1 MIKLDKYLKKI
12 PSFEIVLQTNN
23 SNSIINDTISSSN
36 TSHDFNL
43 IMDETLTPSLSQASI
58 ILDDYTTSDSN
69 DSNTSDLNDSTT
81 SSYSDPIETVYH
93 GQSVYQCYLLRV
105 AILLS
110 VPILLFFVF

>member
-1 MIKLDKYLKKI
+1 MIKLDKYFKKI

-69 DSNTSDLNDSTT
+69 GVFFFLLDLFLD
-81 SSYSDPIETVYH
+81 
-93 GQSVYQCYLLRV
+93 
-105 AILLS
+105 
-110 VPILLFFVF
+110 LFESKWLYEYKI

>member
-1 MIKLDKYLKKI
+1 MIKLDKYFKKI

-69 DSNTSDLNDSTT
+69 G
-81 SSYSDPIETVYH
+81 V
-93 GQSVYQCYLLRV
+93 
-105 AILLS
+105 
-110 VPILLFFVF
+110 FFFYKTFFGFVWVKMALWI

>member
-1 MIKLDKYLKKI
+1 MIKLDKYFKKI

-58 ILDDYTTSDSN
+58 ILDDYTTSD
-69 DSNTSDLNDSTT
+69 LNG
-81 SSYSDPIETVYH
+81 VFFF
-93 GQSVYQCYLLRV
+93 LLD
-105 AILLS
+105 
-110 VPILLFFVF
+110 LFFGFVWVKMALWI

>member
-1 MIKLDKYLKKI
+1 MIKLSKYLKKI

-69 DSNTSDLNDSTT
+69 GVFFFLLDLFLDLFESKEKLTA
-81 SSYSDPIETVYH
+81 
-93 GQSVYQCYLLRV
+93 YQK
-105 AILLS
+105 I
-110 VPILLFFVF
+110 

>member
-1 MIKLDKYLKKI
+1 MIKLDKYFKKI

-23 SNSIINDTISSSN
+23 SWMTRLNDTISSSN

-43 IMDETLTPSLSQASI
+43 IMVETLTPTLSQASI

-93 GQSVYQCYLLRV
+93 GHLFIS
-105 AILLS
+105 A
-110 VPILLFFVF
+110 ILLFFVF

>member
-1 MIKLDKYLKKI
+1 MIKLDKYFKKI

-69 DSNTSDLNDSTT
+69 GVFFFLSDL
-81 SSYSDPIETVYH
+81 
-93 GQSVYQCYLLRV
+93 
-105 AILLS
+105 
-110 VPILLFFVF
+110 FFGFVWVKMALWI